1 MLFLLAQCAPSGS
14 RCYDSTLG
22 WSCERAGSMVI
33 RWAASN
39 QPRGEHKGGVESQVA
54 KRPVYAYAHAKDLQP
69 RRKGG
74 AAISMEAAGA
84 GKNSPR
90 RRLKASSLTAL
101 SPMPLKNSAVRVS
114 ARYAEHTE
122 ELTVPGRGQTRK
134 QSRAHRHVGGRSP
147 RSHHATFR
155 GGVPVRPR

>member
-1 MLFLLAQCAPSGS
+1 
-14 RCYDSTLG
+14 
-22 WSCERAGSMVI
+22 MVI

-39 QPRGEHKGGVESQVA
+39 QPRGEHNGGVESQVA

-74 AAISMEAAGA
+74 AAISMDAARA

-114 ARYAEHTE
+114 ARYAEPPMRHQVRDTRFANVMPPFSDE
-122 ELTVPGRGQTRK
+122 NETKTIRRSRG
-134 QSRAHRHVGGRSP
+134 
-147 RSHHATFR
+147 
-155 GGVPVRPR
+155 